1 MARKNA
7 KLAPMFAPRGVL
19 TVSQLTSAVKEIL
32 ETGFPSVTVEGEITG
47 LRSTSGK
54 HLYFSLKDDAS
65 LLKVVWFSWASKG
78 SPPPAEGQQVKITG
92 RLAVYEAQ
100 GVYQL
105 VVSTLEA
112 VGLGDLLARL
122 ERLKRDLEAEGLFDP
137 ARKRPLPPFP
147 AVIGLVTSPTGAAV
161 QDMLR
166 IFLQSGVRSL
176 IRVFPVAVQGAD
188 APGQIASML
197 RYVGHHRLADVI
209 VVGRGGGSV
218 EDLLAFSDER
228 VVRAVV
234 ESPAPV
240 ISAVGHEIDS
250 PLCDFAA
257 DVRAPTPTAAAELL
271 SRPWTEVEAALTQV
285 LDELTTAVGARL
297 DRARFSLTEFRS
309 DRLRESFQR
318 VLQPYY
324 QRYDFARDGLRQA
337 WADRIADLH
346 RRLELSKA
354 SLEALNPYAV
364 LERGYALVTDTNGK
378 AVQSVVALATGQK
391 IHLRFHDGLTKV
403 QVEEVLH
410 EEL

>member
-1 MARKNA
+1 
-7 KLAPMFAPRGVL
+7 MFAPRGVL
-19 TVSQLTSAVKEIL
+19 TVSQLTGAVKEIL

-54 HLYFSLKDDAS
+54 HLYFSLKDEAS
-65 LLKVVWFSWASKG
+65 LLKVVWFSWATRG
-78 SPPPAEGQQVKITG
+78 TNPPAEGQQVRITG

-122 ERLKRDLEAEGLFDP
+122 ERLKKALEAEGLFDP
-137 ARKRPLPPFP
+137 GRKRPLPPFP
-147 AVIGLVTSPTGAAV
+147 EVIGLVTSPTGAAL

-166 IFLQSGVRSL
+166 MFLQAGVRAK
-176 IRVFPVAVQGAD
+176 IRVFPVAVQGTD
-188 APGQIASML
+188 APAQIAAMI
-197 RYVGHHRLADVI
+197 RYAGERHLADVL
-209 VVGRGGGSV
+209 VVARGGGSV

-228 VVRAVV
+228 VVRAVAASGV
-234 ESPAPV
+234 PI

-250 PLCDFAA
+250 PLCDWAA

-271 SRPWTEVEAALTQV
+271 ARPWAEVEEALAQVKDGLGAAVQS
-285 LDELTTAVGARL
+285 RL
-297 DRARFSLTEFRS
+297 DRARLTLAEYRA

-324 QRYDFARDGLRQA
+324 QRFDFARETLQQA
-337 WADRIADLH
+337 WADRVGDLR
-346 RRLELSKA
+346 RRLELSRA
-354 SLEALNPYAV
+354 ALEALDPLAV
-364 LERGYALVTDTNGK
+364 LKRGYVLVTDRDG
-378 AVQSVVALATGQK
+378 ASVPNSAGLQLSQPLT
-391 IHLRFHDGLTKV
+391 LRFHDGRTRV
-403 QVEEVLH
+403 TVEEVLD

>member
-1 MARKNA
+1 M
-7 KLAPMFAPRGVL
+7 LAPRGVL
-19 TVSQLTSAVKEIL
+19 TVSQLTGAVKEIL

-54 HLYFSLKDDAS
+54 HLYFSLKDETS
-65 LLKVVWFSWASKG
+65 LLKVVWFSWAARG
-78 SPPPAEGQQVKITG
+78 GQPPSEGQQVRITG

-105 VVSTLEA
+105 VVASLEA

-122 ERLKRDLEAEGLFDP
+122 EKLKRDLEAEGLFAP
-137 ARKRPLPPFP
+137 ERKRPLPALP

-166 IFLQSGVRSL
+166 ILLQSGVRTL
-176 IRVFPVAVQGAD
+176 IRVFPVAVQGAE
-188 APGQIASML
+188 APTQIAAMV
-197 RYVGHHRLADVI
+197 RYAGDRGLADLLVI
-209 VVGRGGGSV
+209 GRGGGSV

-228 VVRAVV
+228 VVRAVAECRV
-234 ESPAPV
+234 PV

-250 PLCDFAA
+250 PLTDFAA
-257 DVRAPTPTAAAELL
+257 DLRAPTPTAAAELL
-271 SRPWTEVEAALTQV
+271 ARPWSDLEASLAQGKR
-285 LDELTTAVGARL
+285 ELASAVDSRL
-297 DRARFSLTEFRS
+297 DRARLTLSEYRS

-324 QRYDFARDGLRQA
+324 QRYDFAREELRQS
-337 WADRIADLH
+337 WADRVADLR
-346 RRLELSKA
+346 RRLELSRA

-364 LERGYALVTDTNGK
+364 LERGYALVTDAAGS
-378 AVQSVVALATGQK
+378 AVQSALVVTPGQSLV
-391 IHLRFHDGLTKV
+391 LRFHDGRTKV

>member
-1 MARKNA
+1 
-7 KLAPMFAPRGVL
+7 MFAPRGVL
-19 TVSQLTSAVKEIL
+19 TVSQLTGAVKEIL
-32 ETGFPSVTVEGEITG
+32 ETGFPSVIVEGEITG

-54 HLYFSLKDDAS
+54 HLYFSIKDDAS
-65 LLKVVWFSWASKG
+65 VLKVVWFSWASRG
-78 SPPPAEGQQVKITG
+78 SSPPEDGQKVKITG

-105 VVSTLEA
+105 VVASLEA

-122 ERLKRDLEAEGLFDP
+122 ERLKKDLEAEGLFDP
-137 ARKRPLPPFP
+137 ARKRSLPPFP
-147 AVIGLVTSPTGAAV
+147 AIIGLVTSPTGAAV

-166 IFLQSGVRSL
+166 IFLQSGVRAV

-188 APGQIASML
+188 APAQIAAMI
-197 RYVGHHRLADVI
+197 RYVGHLRLADVL

-234 ESPAPV
+234 DSPAPV

-271 SRPWTEVEAALTQV
+271 SRPWSEVGSALVQV
-285 LDELTTAVGARL
+285 MDELTTAVAGRL
-297 DRARFSLTEFRS
+297 DRARLALAEYRA
-309 DRLRESFQR
+309 DRLQESFQR

-324 QRYDFARDGLRQA
+324 QRYDFARDSLRQA
-337 WADRIADLH
+337 WVDRVSEL
-346 RRLELSKA
+346 RRRVELSKA

-364 LERGYALVTDTNGK
+364 LERGYALVTDAQGA
-378 AVQSVVALATGQK
+378 AVQSAAVLSAGQRLD
-391 IHLRFHDGLTKV
+391 LRFHDGRTKV

>member
-1 MARKNA
+1 
-7 KLAPMFAPRGVL
+7 MFAPRGVL

-32 ETGFPSVTVEGEITG
+32 ETGFPTVTVEGEITG

-54 HLYFSLKDDAS
+54 HLYFSLKDEAA
-65 LLKVVWFSWASKG
+65 LLKVVWFSWASRG
-78 SPPPAEGQQVKITG
+78 ASPPAEGQQVRITG

-105 VVSTLEA
+105 VVSSLEA

-122 ERLKRDLEAEGLFDP
+122 ERLKKALEAEGLFDP
-137 ARKRPLPPFP
+137 ARKRALPPFP
-147 AVIGLVTSPTGAAV
+147 EVIGLITSPTGAAV

-166 IFLQSGVRSL
+166 MFLQSGVRAR

-188 APGQIASML
+188 APAQIAAMIQYAGG
-197 RYVGHHRLADVI
+197 RRLAEVL
-209 VVGRGGGSV
+209 VVARGGGSV

-228 VVRAVV
+228 VVRAVAACPV
-234 ESPAPV
+234 PV

-271 SRPWTEVEAALTQV
+271 ARPWAEVDEALVQV
-285 LDELTTAVGARL
+285 KDGLATAVRTRL
-297 DRARFSLTEFRS
+297 DRASLTLAEYRS

-318 VLQPYY
+318 VLQPSY
-324 QRYDFARDGLRQA
+324 QRFDFAREGLRQA
-337 WADRIADLH
+337 WTDRVGELR
-346 RRLELSKA
+346 RRLELSRA
-354 SLEALNPYAV
+354 SLEALDPLAV
-364 LERGYALVTDTNGK
+364 LKRGFVLVTDQKG
-378 AVQSVVALATGQK
+378 ASVPSAHGLESGQPLV
-391 IHLRFHDGLTKV
+391 LRFHDGRTRV
-403 QVEEVLH
+403 SVEEVLH

>member
-1 MARKNA
+1 M
-7 KLAPMFAPRGVL
+7 LAPLGVL

-54 HLYFSLKDDAS
+54 HLYFSLKDESS
-65 LLKVVWFSWASKG
+65 LLKVVWFSWG
-78 SPPPAEGQQVKITG
+78 SRGGTPPAEGQQVRITG

-105 VVSTLEA
+105 VVSSLEA

-122 ERLKRDLEAEGLFDP
+122 ERLKRQLEDEGLFAP
-137 ARKRPLPPFP
+137 GRKRPLPPFP
-147 AVIGLVTSPTGAAV
+147 QVIGLVTSPTGAAV

-166 IFLQSGVRSL
+166 IFLQSGVRAL
-176 IRVFPVAVQGAD
+176 IRVFPVAVQGNE
-188 APGQIASML
+188 APVQIAAML
-197 RYVGHHRLADVI
+197 RYAGQRRLADVF

-228 VVRAVV
+228 VVRAVAECPV
-234 ESPAPV
+234 PV

-250 PLCDFAA
+250 PLSDFAA
-257 DVRAPTPTAAAELL
+257 DLRAPTPTAAAELL
-271 SRPWTEVEAALTQV
+271 ARPWSDIEAALVQV
-285 LDELTTAVGARL
+285 KDDLETSVRSRL
-297 DRARFSLTEFRS
+297 DRSRLTLAEYRA

-324 QRYDFARDGLRQA
+324 QRYDFAREALRQA
-337 WADRIADLH
+337 WTDRVAELRH
-346 RRLELSKA
+346 RLELSRT

-364 LERGYALVTDTNGK
+364 LERGYVLVTDASGR
-378 AVQSVVALATGQK
+378 AVQSPRGLVVHQDLTLQ
-391 IHLRFHDGLTKV
+391 FHDGRTRV
-403 QVEEVLH
+403 QVEEVLL
-410 EEL
+410 EKL